1 MDTGTFLDHVRSLPW
16 YRDQIAHVEDIPPS
30 GSTPGTPARPLS
42 PELDERL
49 CELGVRGLYSH
60 QAEAVDAARDGRS
73 VIVATPAA
81 SGKSLC
87 YHLPV
92 LEAMMDDRAA
102 TAIYLFPT
110 KALAQDQMASL
121 NGLVPD
127 GVRIGRG
134 IFDGDTPYDS
144 RGQIRKSARLVVTN
158 PDMLHMGILPNHRS
172 WYRILRN
179 LRYVVIDEAHVYRGV
194 FGSHVANVVRRLR
207 RLCLR
212 FGSEPT
218 FILCSATIANP
229 GEHARR
235 LVGVPVT
242 AVETSGA
249 PYGGKDFVLWNPPQL
264 DMANGT
270 SRRATNTDASVL
282 MTELLSRR
290 VRTLTFVR
298 SRRMAE
304 LLYVYVRDQLRQVAP
319 ELAGRLAPY
328 RASYLPEDRRAV
340 ERDLLSGRLLG
351 LTSTTAME
359 LGIDVGDLEATILT
373 GYPGSRASTW
383 QQAGRSGRRD
393 RRALSVLVAQ
403 DDPLDQYLMR
413 RPDALFGRPTETVRI
428 SPNNPHVLG
437 PHLLCAA
444 YEAPLEPGDAEVFET
459 DISAQAGR
467 LEGEGLMHRT
477 GGRWHLQPEV
487 SYPAESVNIRST
499 SAHFFILVDRDSGAI
514 LETVEEAS
522 AMLQLH
528 PGAVYLHKGETYVV
542 TELDLETRTAKAVS
556 SDVKYYTQ
564 PASVTDTR
572 ILSQMRQKT
581 CGRTDVCLG
590 EVEVT
595 TTVSGFRRIAPLSG
609 DVLGEE
615 YVELPPRRFA
625 TVGLWFGVPQDTL
638 AAARA
643 GGLDL
648 AGALHAIEHAAIGVL
663 PLFAMCDR
671 GDIGGISTPLHPDT
685 GRPQVFIHD
694 GVPGGVGIAER
705 GYEVIADLWRVTA
718 EAISGCRCESGCP
731 GCIHSPKCGSNNRP
745 LDKAAAAAV
754 LAGIAG
760 PA

>member
-1 MDTGTFLDHVRSLPW
+1 MDTEAFLGHVRSQRW
-16 YRDQIAHVEDIPPS
+16 YRDQIAHVENIPPS
-30 GSTPGTPARPLS
+30 GSTPGTLARPLR
-42 PELDERL
+42 PELKDRL
-49 CELGVRGLYSH
+49 CDLGVRGLYSH
-60 QAEAVDAARDGRS
+60 QAEAVNAARDGRS

-92 LEAMMDDRAA
+92 LEALMDDRAA

-121 NGLVPD
+121 DRLVPD
-127 GVRIGRG
+127 AFRIGRG

-144 RGQIRKSARLVVTN
+144 RGQIRRSARLLVTN

-172 WYRILRN
+172 WYRIIRN
-179 LRYVVIDEAHVYRGV
+179 LRYVIVDEAHVYRGV
-194 FGSHVANVVRRLR
+194 FGSHVANVLRRLR

-212 FGSEPT
+212 FGSAPA

-235 LVGVPVT
+235 LTGVPAA
-242 AVETSGA
+242 AVEVSGA
-249 PYGGKDFVLWNPPQL
+249 PFGGKDFVLWNPPRV
-264 DMANGT
+264 DMANGS
-270 SRRATNTDASVL
+270 SRRTTNTDASVL
-282 MTELLSRR
+282 MTELLKRR

-304 LLYVYVRDQLRQVAP
+304 LLYVYVRDQLKEVAP

-359 LGIDVGDLEATILT
+359 LGVDVGDLEATILT

-393 RRALSVLVAQ
+393 RRALSVLTAQ

-459 DISAQAGR
+459 DIASQAGG
-467 LEGEGLMHRT
+467 LVEEGFLHRT
-477 GGRWHLQPEV
+477 GGRWHLEPDV

-499 SAHFFILVDRDSGAI
+499 SAHSFILVDRDSGAI

-542 TELDLETRTAKAVS
+542 TDLDLETRTAEAVQS
-556 SDVKYYTQ
+556 EVEYYTQ
-564 PASVTDTR
+564 PASNTETR
-572 ILSQMRQKT
+572 ILSEMRRKK

-595 TTVSGFRRIAPLSG
+595 TTVSGFRRIATLSG
-609 DVLGEE
+609 ETLGEE

-625 TVGLWFGVPQDTL
+625 TAGLWFGVPADTL
-638 AAARA
+638 AAALDDR
-643 GGLDL
+643 LDL
-648 AGALHAIEHAAIGVL
+648 AGALHAIEHAAIGIL

-694 GVPGGVGIAER
+694 GVPGGVGIAEH

-745 LDKAAAAAV
+745 LDKAAASV
-754 LAGIAG
+754 LLAGITR
-760 PA
+760 PE

>member
-1 MDTGTFLDHVRSLPW
+1 
-16 YRDQIAHVEDIPPS
+16 
-30 GSTPGTPARPLS
+30 
-42 PELDERL
+42 
-49 CELGVRGLYSH
+49 
-60 QAEAVDAARDGRS
+60 
-73 VIVATPAA
+73 
-81 SGKSLC
+81 
-87 YHLPV
+87 
-92 LEAMMDDRAA
+92 
-102 TAIYLFPT
+102 
-110 KALAQDQMASL
+110 
-121 NGLVPD
+121 
-127 GVRIGRG
+127 
-134 IFDGDTPYDS
+134 
-144 RGQIRKSARLVVTN
+144 
-158 PDMLHMGILPNHRS
+158 
-172 WYRILRN
+172 
-179 LRYVVIDEAHVYRGV
+179 
-194 FGSHVANVVRRLR
+194 
-207 RLCLR
+207 
-212 FGSEPT
+212 
-218 FILCSATIANP
+218 
-229 GEHARR
+229 
-235 LVGVPVT
+235 
-242 AVETSGA
+242 
-249 PYGGKDFVLWNPPQL
+249 
-264 DMANGT
+264 
-270 SRRATNTDASVL
+270 
-282 MTELLSRR
+282 
-290 VRTLTFVR
+290 
-298 SRRMAE
+298 MAE
-304 LLYVYVRDQLRQVAP
+304 LLFVYVRDQLREVAP
-319 ELAGRLAPY
+319 DLAGRLAPY

-340 ERDLLSGRLLG
+340 ERDLQSGRLLG

-359 LGIDVGDLEATILT
+359 LGVDVGDLEATILT

-459 DISAQAGR
+459 DIDSEAGR
-467 LEGEGLMHRT
+467 LEGDGLMHRT

-499 SAHFFILVDRDSGAI
+499 SAHSFILVDRDSGAI

-542 TELDLETRTAKAVS
+542 TDLDLETRTAEAVPGE
-556 SDVKYYTQ
+556 VEYYTQ
-564 PASVTDTR
+564 PASYTETR
-572 ILSQMRQKT
+572 ILREMRRKR

-615 YVELPPRRFA
+615 YVQLPPRRFA
-625 TVGLWFGVPQDTL
+625 TVGLWFGVPPDTL
-638 AAARA
+638 AAARD

-694 GVPGGVGIAER
+694 GVPGGVGIAEH

-731 GCIHSPKCGSNNRP
+731 GCIHSPKCGSNNSP
-745 LDKAAAAAV
+745 LDKAAAIAV
-754 LAGIAG
+754 LAGISG